1 MSEQFDAHP
10 DVMSVQ
16 AQGRLKSIVDRI
28 ERLEE
33 DKAAISADVKEVYDE
48 AKSDG
53 YPVKELRKLIRIR
66 KVDRRKRAEEA
77 EVIELLAAQIG
88 EVLP

>member
-1 MSEQFDAHP
+1 MHHIEPQGNDEAP
-10 DVMSVQ
+10 AMN
-16 AQGRLKSIVDRI
+16 GRLRSIVDRI
-28 ERLEE
+28 ERLES
-33 DKAAISADVKEVYDE
+33 DKADLGAEIKGIYDE
-48 AKSDG
+48 ARSDG